1 MSSPTLQ
8 MFKGSGPRIAYFEWG
23 APDGQ
28 AVFLIH
34 ATGFHARCWDRVIAA
49 LPPGFRAIAPD
60 TRGHGLSERAGRMTD
75 WSLAGRDAQE
85 LAAHLDLRGAIGVGH
100 SKGGHTLVQVAAA
113 APERFER
120 LLLID
125 PVLLAPETYRDGFG
139 GARPSEH
146 PVSRRRNVWSSWE
159 EMFESFRD
167 RYPFSLWQPD
177 ILADYCRFGLVK
189 RPNGE
194 GYELACPPEIEASVY
209 LGSCDLDIW
218 DLAKS
223 IPVPVTV
230 MRARPRAPDT
240 ATMDFASSP
249 TWPGAAGIFPRG
261 RDVSLPHLTHFIPMQ
276 DPALVA
282 RFIADPDAQ
291 A

>member
-1 MSSPTLQ
+1 MSSPSLH

-23 APDGQ
+23 APGGRT
-28 AVFLIH
+28 VFLIH
-34 ATGFHARCWDRVIAA
+34 ATGFHARCWDKVIAA
-49 LPPGFRAIAPD
+49 LPAGYRAIAPD
-60 TRGHGLSERAGRMTD
+60 TRGHGLSEKAGRMTD
-75 WSLAGRDAQE
+75 WSLAARDAGE
-85 LAAHLDLRGAIGVGH
+85 LATHLNLRGAIGVGH

-113 APERFER
+113 APEIFER

-125 PVLLAPETYRDGFG
+125 PVLLPPQTYRHGS
-139 GARPSEH
+139 ASAQPNEH

-159 EMFESFRD
+159 EMFESFRG

-177 ILADYCRFGLVK
+177 ILVDYCRFGLVM
-189 RPNGE
+189 RPSGE

-209 LGSCDLDIW
+209 LGSSNLDIW
-218 DLAKS
+218 ELAKS

-230 MRARPRAPDT
+230 IRAQSRAADAT
-240 ATMDFASSP
+240 TMDFASSP
-249 TWPGAAGIFPRG
+249 TWAGAAGIFPKG
-261 RDVSLPHLTHFIPMQ
+261 RDVPLPHLTHFIPMQ

-282 RFIADPDAQ
+282 RFIAEPDAM